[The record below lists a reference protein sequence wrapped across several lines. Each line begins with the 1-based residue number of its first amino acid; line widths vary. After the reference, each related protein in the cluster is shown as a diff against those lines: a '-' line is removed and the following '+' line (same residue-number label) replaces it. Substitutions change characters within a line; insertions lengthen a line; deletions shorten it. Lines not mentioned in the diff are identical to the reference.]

1 MAEHALSVRSRPR
14 TSTFSTLAR
23 YAGSIIIAPAILF
36 AVLAGIATPDPV
48 ASGHALRLEAVR

>member
-1 MAEHALSVRSRPR
+1 MADRAHSTPAVERGTTTHALISV
-14 TSTFSTLAR
+14 
-23 YAGSIIIAPAILF
+23 IIAPAILF